1 MGKENQFEIRGARN
15 NKIIGIIERYL
26 NKEVKQEEWN
36 KKIMGVAKRY
46 LNKEVEQEEWS
57 MLNKRSRA
65 SRAEEQNNRLSKRS

>member
-36 KKIMGVAKRY
+36 KKIMGVAKR
-46 LNKEVEQEEWS
+46 LNKKS
-57 MLNKRSRA
+57 GA
-65 SRAEEQNNRLSKRS
+65 C